1 MLCLFNFLN
10 GADDNNWLQ
19 IGKLLKEKWH
29 LDSFRDYIAISNRIL
44 DKVPNEPSDS
54 NVIFNIDES
63 STTEVANL
71 VRSHSFDFNSVIG
84 TEENTDYSYFKSHPF
99 VKISATEYGVVS
111 SVFLSNLLYQNLYF
125 ELSDISRT
133 SNIFGSSFPSRFN
146 KDFLEDVLLGN
157 LLHYMFE
164 NHNCEFL
171 TDKSCSN
178 MEAKIKLKYRN
189 TPKENRLKSLL
200 TSPPDG
206 YIREN
211 SSILLLE
218 CKGRTLSKDVVAGIA
233 SLEDDVKKNL
243 VGKNGTGQL
252 IGNISRIIA
261 GDFLWDSSIP
271 SDVNIYPILVVAD
284 SIFSVEGLNDYVNSE
299 VINEYKSY
307 DKHIRPI
314 TIIDM
319 DTLILISENIHT
331 GEIDLS
337 GEIDLYYEYVNYQPV
352 TVKSVEDLTRKHV
365 SFSMFIRD
373 KYELKSPLPLLSDL
387 GSQLN

>member
-1 MLCLFNFLN
+1 
-10 GADDNNWLQ
+10 
-19 IGKLLKEKWH
+19 
-29 LDSFRDYIAISNRIL
+29 
-44 DKVPNEPSDS
+44 
-54 NVIFNIDES
+54 
-63 STTEVANL
+63 
-71 VRSHSFDFNSVIG
+71 
-84 TEENTDYSYFKSHPF
+84 
-99 VKISATEYGVVS
+99 
-111 SVFLSNLLYQNLYF
+111 
-125 ELSDISRT
+125 
-133 SNIFGSSFPSRFN
+133 
-146 KDFLEDVLLGN
+146 
-157 LLHYMFE
+157 
-164 NHNCEFL
+164 
-171 TDKSCSN
+171 